1 MTAYVV
7 TGASSGIG
15 RACAAR
21 LVRRGAIVFAG
32 VRRDRDGEKLRAELG
47 HFLRPIL
54 LDVTDPGQV
63 HAARDTVAAR
73 LGEEPL
79 DGLVNNAGIA
89 VGGPVEYLPLEEWR
103 QQFEVNLFG
112 VVETTKTFLDLLRR
126 GPGRNVIVGSVGG
139 RLASPLLAPYS
150 ASKHAVEALAE
161 SLRHELRDWG
171 IHTSVIE
178 PGAVATPIWDK
189 GRAQADRLERDL
201 PPAAVERYGRFIE
214 VVRRVIDQQEK
225 AGVDPDRV
233 AEAIERALVA
243 PRPRARYLVGVDA
256 HVQAALVRFLP
267 DRWRDAAQRA
277 FLDRM

>member
-1 MTAYVV
+1 
-7 TGASSGIG
+7 
-15 RACAAR
+15 
-21 LVRRGAIVFAG
+21 
-32 VRRDRDGEKLRAELG
+32 
-47 HFLRPIL
+47 
-54 LDVTDPGQV
+54 
-63 HAARDTVAAR
+63 
-73 LGEEPL
+73 
-79 DGLVNNAGIA
+79 
-89 VGGPVEYLPLEEWR
+89 
-103 QQFEVNLFG
+103 
-112 VVETTKTFLDLLRR
+112 
-126 GPGRNVIVGSVGG
+126 
-139 RLASPLLAPYS
+139 
-150 ASKHAVEALAE
+150 
-161 SLRHELRDWG
+161 LRDWG